1 MKLRYYTGKIILYLL
16 IILVLFVML
25 LPYSW
30 LVVTALKPGKQILT
44 ARPEWIPKPIMWS
57 NFVAVFE
64 DVPFLRYY
72 GNSLYVAMVA
82 TFLSLLTCSLAGYG
96 FSKYNF
102 PGRDLI
108 FICILGTMMIPFQV
122 IMIPLY
128 SLTLRFGLT
137 NTLSALIIPAI
148 SSALGI
154 FLMRQF
160 MTSIPDSLIEAARMD
175 GCSELRIYGQ
185 IVLPLSKPV
194 LLTFGTLQFMMHW
207 NNFLWPLIV
216 IDSPRKL
223 TIPLA
228 ISILTVQTHL
238 VKYNILMAA
247 VVIAAIPPLILF
259 FLAQK
264 YMGEAIVLTGL
275 KE

>member
-1 MKLRYYTGKIILYLL
+1 MKLRYYTGKIILYLM